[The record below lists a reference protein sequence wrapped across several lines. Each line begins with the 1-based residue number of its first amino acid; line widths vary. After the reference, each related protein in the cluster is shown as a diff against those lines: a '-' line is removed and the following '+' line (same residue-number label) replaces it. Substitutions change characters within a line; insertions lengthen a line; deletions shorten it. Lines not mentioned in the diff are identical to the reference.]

1 MHWMADAATSPTKT
15 QRGSGNREM
24 PLDVRGRQTSRAC
37 RGDMKHAVQLASGPD
52 LEWEWEYCTVGLG
65 IEGEIR
71 SSRGSMQALM
81 QCNETSNPT
90 TPAGRGRV
98 KNNLDR
104 SPGAHGRLAAGRVRY
119 GVLTC

>member
-1 MHWMADAATSPTKT
+1 MQQPRRPKA
-15 QRGSGNREM
+15 RLGSGKREM
-24 PLDVRGRQTSRAC
+24 PLDVRGRQTGRVLLRRNEAC
-37 RGDMKHAVQLASGPD
+37 SAAGKWPSFGNGMGI
-52 LEWEWEYCTVGLG
+52 GLG

-104 SPGAHGRLAAGRVRY
+104 SPMAASRVRY
-119 GVLTC
+119 